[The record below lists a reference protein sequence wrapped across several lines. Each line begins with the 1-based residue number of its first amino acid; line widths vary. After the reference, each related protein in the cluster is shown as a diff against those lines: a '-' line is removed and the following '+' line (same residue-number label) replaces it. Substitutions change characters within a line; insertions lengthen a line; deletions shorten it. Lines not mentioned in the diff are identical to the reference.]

1 MEQRR
6 AAIYCRI
13 SRDEAK
19 TGQKVEDQEKDCRE
33 LAARLGLEVVEV
45 FTDNDISAMRSTRG
59 KRKRARW
66 YDLLDA
72 IRAGQVD
79 VVLATEPERVQREMD
94 DLLTYIKACQDR
106 DVPTYTV
113 RGGDFK
119 LDNADGR
126 MTAMIITAT
135 KQAEAEKVRERMKA
149 ARIHKVG
156 RGEWVGGRRPF
167 GYEGPIRDDDGNI
180 INRGRIGVAVIPYEA
195 KALQRAA
202 AHILTGGSLNAACND
217 LNQHQIRTSTGK
229 EWNPTELRRVLVRP
243 RNAGLSQHRTC
254 GKRQEPGKHHHTD
267 KCVEIVG
274 RAEWAAI
281 LDEETWRGVCA
292 VLKNPARRTNTTTA
306 HRWLMSGR
314 ARCGVCGG
322 PIKSFSAH
330 SKRRKTGPRPV
341 YTCKTGKHV
350 IRNAAEVDAYVEAV
364 IVERLSRPD
373 AAELLDPDQ
382 KGDMTAL
389 YLRDAALQA
398 RLEEYEHLAGE
409 GEIEPGSFV
418 RITADIRRQR
428 EEITNALGAMTAG
441 SVLAGVADAPD
452 PAKVWEGLDLSRK
465 RAIVDV
471 LIDVVI
477 LPAHRGRRAGWRAGE
492 SYFDPASVETTWKR

>member
-1 MEQRR
+1 MGQR

-45 FTDNDISAMRSTRG
+45 FTDNDLSAIRSSRRG
-59 KRKRARW
+59 KIRRRW
-66 YDLLDA
+66 EDLLDA
-72 IRAGQVD
+72 VRAGQVD
-79 VVLATEPERVQREMD
+79 VVLATEPERLQREMG
-94 DLLTYIKACQDR
+94 DLLTYIAACEPFN
-106 DVPTYTV
+106 VPTFTV
-113 RGGDFK
+113 RGGNFD
-119 LDNADGR
+119 LSHPDGR
-126 MTAMIITAT
+126 SHAKIVTAI
-135 KQAEAEKVRERMKA
+135 KENEAEKTRQRMQA
-149 ARIHKVG
+149 ARVHKVG

-167 GYEGPIRDDDGNI
+167 GYEADGVTVNQ
-180 INRGRIGVAVIPYEA
+180 VEA

-217 LNQHQIRTSTGK
+217 LNKRQIRTSTGK
-229 EWNPTELRRVLVRP
+229 EWKPTELRRALVRP

-267 KCVEIVG
+267 ECVEIVG
-274 RAEWAAI
+274 RAQWPAI
-281 LDEETWRGVCA
+281 LDEDTWRGVCA
-292 VLKNPARRTNTTTA
+292 VLRNPARRTNTTTA

-314 ARCGVCGG
+314 ARCGAPVGDGICGS
-322 PIKSFSAH
+322 PVKSFSATA
-330 SKRRKTGPRPV
+330 RRRSTKPV

-364 IVERLSRPD
+364 IIERLSRPD
-373 AAELLDPDQ
+373 AADLLTPDQ
-382 KGDMTAL
+382 KGDTTAL
-389 YLRDAALQA
+389 DLKDAALQA
-398 RLEEYEHLAGE
+398 RLEEYERLASA
-409 GEIEPGSFV
+409 GEIEPSSFV

-428 EEITNALGAMTAG
+428 EEITNALRGMTRG

-452 PAKVWEGLDLSRK
+452 PAKVWKGLDLSRK

-471 LIDVVI
+471 LVDVII
-477 LPAHRGRRAGWRAGE
+477 LPAKRGRRPGWRAGE
-492 SYFDPASVETTWKR
+492 TYFDPESIRITWKR